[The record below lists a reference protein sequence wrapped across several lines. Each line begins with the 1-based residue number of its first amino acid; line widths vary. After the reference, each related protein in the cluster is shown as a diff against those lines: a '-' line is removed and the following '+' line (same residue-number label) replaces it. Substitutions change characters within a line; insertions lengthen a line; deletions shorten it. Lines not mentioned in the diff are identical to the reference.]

1 MEEQKLKQIIL
12 EKDLKNLNEAINKL
26 NDEFENVYKDK
37 SVFERNKILDIKFLI
52 NQVRVDLQDEKIEI
66 LQERTKKFM

>member
-1 MEEQKLKQIIL
+1 MKQIIL

>member
-1 MEEQKLKQIIL
+1 MKQIIL
-12 EKDLKNLNEAINKL
+12 EKVLKNLNEAINKL